1 MSIRT
6 LELDDT
12 LYAYL
17 QRVSLREP
25 SLLRRLREETTALA
39 DEQARMQISA
49 EQGQLMALL
58 VRLLGARRTLEIG
71 VFTGYSTLAVG
82 LALPPDGR
90 IIACDISKEWTDVAR
105 RYWEEAGVAHKID
118 LRLGAALRT
127 LDSLL
132 AADPAETF
140 DFAFIDA
147 DKKSYDAYYERALML
162 LRPGGLI
169 ALDNMLWSGK
179 VADPT
184 VQDEDTRALR
194 ALNEK
199 LHVDRRVDL
208 SLIPIGDGL
217 TLVRK
222 RHEDPRQRGA

>member
-1 MSIRT
+1 MASRT
-6 LELDDT
+6 LDLDEA

-25 SLLRRLREETTALA
+25 PLLRRLRDETNVLA
-39 DEQARMQISA
+39 HDRARMQVSP

-58 VRLLGARRTLEIG
+58 VRLVGASRTLEIG

-82 LALPPDGR
+82 LALPADGC
-90 IIACDISKEWTDVAR
+90 IVACDISKEWTDVAR
-105 RYWEEAGVAHKID
+105 RYWEEAGVARKIE
-118 LRLGAALRT
+118 LRLGPALST
-127 LDSLL
+127 LDDLL
-132 AADPAETF
+132 AAGGAGTF

-147 DKKSYDAYYERALML
+147 DKKSYQTYYERALAL
-162 LRPGGLI
+162 IRPGGLI
-169 ALDNMLWSGK
+169 AIDNVLWSGK
-179 VADPT
+179 VADLT

-199 LHVDRRVDL
+199 LHTDERVDL

-217 TLVRK
+217 TLARK
-222 RHEDPRQRGA
+222 RHPVA